1 MIARKK
7 LAARGRTLRSLGLVV
22 LPMVTA
28 GALAGPALAGQPS
41 PAAAPLDRVLAFP
54 APVGEERLDVD
65 GGAMGAW
72 HRIRKLATTASLLHV
87 TAHPDDEHAGMLTL
101 ASRGRGV
108 RTALLSLNRGE
119 GGANAIGPELFDGLG
134 LIRTRELVLSGRYY
148 GLDDLYFTTAV
159 DYGYSKSVD
168 EAFRSWDRE
177 AVLEDMV
184 RVIRLNRPFVV
195 VGRFH
200 GSERDGHGHHL
211 AASLLT
217 PEAVAAAADP
227 ARFPR
232 QIAEEGLRPWRV
244 LRTFRGGVRAGE
256 RFHVEV
262 NATGSSPWLGDTW
275 QRWASR
281 GLGLQRSQTA
291 GRVRTGGGRYLYE
304 RLDGMDGGDV
314 GAGEDAGAGENAD
327 AGEDADAGEN
337 AGPGEDAGPG
347 EAAASFFADLDTSL
361 SGLPALLGEAAPRAD
376 PLLDELQRSIGDV
389 VEAFDFRAPERSV
402 PGLAR
407 GLGLLRSAI
416 AASTSAPETRFHLR
430 LKERQLEDAIVAASG
445 VRVVAALGGPM
456 RGAVLVPGEST
467 TVRVAV
473 ETPGNGDVAVGA
485 VRVTSRSGDV
495 LDSQSSPDASAGR
508 PTSPAGAR
516 AVPRRGLPTRTA
528 DAPRDPRGAVA
539 TVQIRIPRNGR
550 DDLAAAP
557 YFQRDGLAENHY
569 QISDSTDLHL
579 SWRRPALSATVEL
592 SVAEHVFEHTVP
604 VTAQVPRLPYGSV
617 IREVAV
623 LPALSV
629 SVEPVVRIVPVVPQ
643 PAEGR
648 DPGAASR
655 PSRGVSTT
663 VVREPAED
671 RDPET
676 AGAGGEP
683 VASPPTQVRVRTS
696 ANAAPL
702 SATVRLELPDGW
714 TATPET
720 VLHEF
725 RNRGETAEASFTVT
739 PPAGW
744 RGTARI
750 QAAARAGG
758 MAYRAG
764 YRTIEHR
771 DLRLARLWRPA
782 HASVRSVPVARL
794 DGARVGYVMGVGDEV
809 PAGIEALGATVEL
822 LDEAALA
829 ALARQSSPDGAAG
842 RPANPAGV
850 RAVPLRR
857 LVPARAGAEAG
868 AVTRFDAIVV
878 GTRAYAVRGD
888 LLEHNRGLLEYARRG
903 GNLIVLYQTQEYVP
917 SAMAPY
923 PASLPRSAEEV
934 SEEDAPVRLL
944 IPDHPLL
951 TAPNRITEADFDGW
965 IEQRGSKF
973 FADWDPAYTPLVE
986 THDQG
991 QTPQEGVWL
1000 TAPVGE
1006 GRFTYLAL
1014 ALHRQLPYGVP
1025 GAYRIL
1031 SNVLS
1036 RSSVDR

>member
-1 MIARKK
+1 M
-7 LAARGRTLRSLGLVV
+7 
-22 LPMVTA
+22 
-28 GALAGPALAGQPS
+28 
-41 PAAAPLDRVLAFP
+41 
-54 APVGEERLDVD
+54 
-65 GGAMGAW
+65 
-72 HRIRKLATTASLLHV
+72 
-87 TAHPDDEHAGMLTL
+87 
-101 ASRGRGV
+101 
-108 RTALLSLNRGE
+108 
-119 GGANAIGPELFDGLG
+119 
-134 LIRTRELVLSGRYY
+134 
-148 GLDDLYFTTAV
+148 
-159 DYGYSKSVD
+159 
-168 EAFRSWDRE
+168 
-177 AVLEDMV
+177 
-184 RVIRLNRPFVV
+184 
-195 VGRFH
+195 
-200 GSERDGHGHHL
+200 
-211 AASLLT
+211 
-217 PEAVAAAADP
+217 
-227 ARFPR
+227 
-232 QIAEEGLRPWRV
+232 
-244 LRTFRGGVRAGE
+244 RAGE

-262 NATGSSPWLGDTW
+262 DATGSSPWLGDTW

-281 GLGLQRSQTA
+281 GLALQRSQTA

-304 RLDGMDGGDV
+304 RLDGMDGVDPGAGDARAGDARAGDADAGENA
-314 GAGEDAGAGENAD
+314 GAGEDAGAGE
-327 AGEDADAGEN
+327 AGAGDVGAGEN
-337 AGPGEDAGPG
+337 AGAGENTGAGEVAG
-347 EAAASFFADLDTSL
+347 SFFADLDTTL
-361 SGLPALLGEAAPRAD
+361 GGLPALFGEAAPQAG
-376 PLLDELQRSIGDV
+376 PLLDELQRSIADV
-389 VEAFDFRAPERSV
+389 VEGFDFRVPEGSV
-402 PGLAR
+402 PGLVR

-416 AASTSAPETRFHLR
+416 AASAEAPETRFHLR
-430 LKERQLEDAIVAASG
+430 LKERQLEDAIVAAGG
-445 VRVVAALGGPM
+445 VRVVAALEGPA
-456 RGAVLVPGEST
+456 RGALLAPGESA

-485 VRVTSRSGDV
+485 VRVTSRGGDV
-495 LDSQSSPDASAGR
+495 LARQSSPDGSAGR

-516 AVPRRGLPTRTA
+516 ALPPRGLPTRTA

-539 TVQIRIPRNGR
+539 TLQIRIPRNGR

-557 YFQRDGLAENHY
+557 YFGRDSLAENHY
-569 QISDSTDLHL
+569 GISDSTDLHL
-579 SWRRPALSATVEL
+579 SWRRPALSAAVEL
-592 SVAEHVFEHTVP
+592 SVAGHVFDRTVP

-617 IREVAV
+617 TREVAV

-629 SVEPVVRIVPVVPQ
+629 SVEPEVRIVPVAAE
-643 PAEGR
+643 PAEDR
-648 DPGAASR
+648 DPRAASR

-676 AGAGGEP
+676 AGTGEP
-683 VASPPTQVRVRTS
+683 VASPPAQVRVRTN
-696 ANAAPL
+696 ANAAPVA
-702 SATVRLELPDGW
+702 ATVRLELPDGW

-744 RGTARI
+744 RGTAQVR
-750 QAAARAGG
+750 AVARAGG
-758 MAYRAG
+758 MEYRTG

-782 HASVRSVPVARL
+782 HATVRSVPVARL
-794 DGARVGYVMGVGDEV
+794 DGARVGYVMGVGDDV

-829 ALARQSSPDGAAG
+829 ALARRSSPDGSPG
-842 RPANPAGV
+842 RPTNPAGV
-850 RAVPLRR
+850 RAVPRGR
-857 LVPARAGAEAG
+857 LPAARASANAGAEL
-868 AVTRFDAIVV
+868 RFDAIVV
-878 GTRAYAVRGD
+878 GTRAYAVRPD
-888 LLEHNRGLLEYARRG
+888 LLEHNQGLLEYARRG

-944 IPDHPLL
+944 VPDHPLL

-991 QTPQEGVWL
+991 QAPQEGVWL

-1036 RSSVDR
+1036 RSAVDR

>member
-1 MIARKK
+1 MDSPSSPPRRRARSPVR
-7 LAARGRTLRSLGLVV
+7 LPSRGSRI
-22 LPMVTA
+22 LP
-28 GALAGPALAGQPS
+28 P
-41 PAAAPLDRVLAFP
+41 APLDRVLAFP

-168 EAFRSWDRE
+168 EAFRSWNRE

-232 QIAEEGLRPWRV
+232 QITEEGLRPWRV

-262 NATGSSPWLGDTW
+262 DATGSSPWLGDTW

-304 RLDGMDGGDV
+304 RLDGMDGVDPGAGKAGAGDAGAGDA
-314 GAGEDAGAGENAD
+314 GAGEDAGAGDAGAGD
-327 AGEDADAGEN
+327 AGAGEDAGAGDAGAGDAGAGENTGAGEN
-337 AGPGEDAGPG
+337 AGAGEVAG
-347 EAAASFFADLDTSL
+347 SFFADLDTTL
-361 SGLPALLGEAAPRAD
+361 GGLPALFGEATPQAG
-376 PLLDELQRSIGDV
+376 PLLDELQRSIADV
-389 VEAFDFRAPERSV
+389 LEGFDFRAPEGSV
-402 PGLAR
+402 PGLVR

-416 AASTSAPETRFHLR
+416 AASAEAPETLFHLR
-430 LKERQLEDAIVAASG
+430 LKERQLEDAIVAAGG
-445 VRVVAALGGPM
+445 VRVVAALEGAA
-456 RGAVLVPGEST
+456 RGAVLVPGESA

-473 ETPGNGDVAVGA
+473 ETPGNGDVTVGA
-485 VRVTSRSGDV
+485 VRVTSRGGDV
-495 LDSQSSPDASAGR
+495 LARQSSPDGSAGR
-508 PTSPAGAR
+508 PTSPAGAS

-539 TVQIRIPRNGR
+539 TLQIRIPRNGR

-557 YFQRDGLAENHY
+557 YFGRDSLAENHY
-569 QISDSTDLHL
+569 GISDSTDLHL
-579 SWRRPALSATVEL
+579 SWRRPALSAAAEL
-592 SVAEHVFEHTVP
+592 SLAGHVFERTVP

-617 IREVAV
+617 TREVAV

-629 SVEPVVRIVPVVPQ
+629 SVEPEVRIVPVAAE
-643 PAEGR
+643 PAEDR

-655 PSRGVSTT
+655 PSRGVSSTT

-676 AGAGGEP
+676 AGAGEP
-683 VASPPTQVRVRTS
+683 GASPPAQVRVRT
-696 ANAAPL
+696 NAKRRPCRRDGTPRAARRMDRDPRDRAPR
-702 SATVRLELPDGW
+702 VPEPGGDGGS
-714 TATPET
+714 
-720 VLHEF
+720 VLH
-725 RNRGETAEASFTVT
+725 RDAAGGVAGHRPGSGSGPRRGLGLSRGVPDHRASR
-739 PPAGW
+739 P
-744 RGTARI
+744 
-750 QAAARAGG
+750 AARAALATGS
-758 MAYRAG
+758 RR
-764 YRTIEHR
+764 RT
-771 DLRLARLWRPA
+771 
-782 HASVRSVPVARL
+782 V
-794 DGARVGYVMGVGDEV
+794 GARRPPRRGPRRLRHGGRRRGPRRD
-809 PAGIEALGATVEL
+809 GGA
-822 LDEAALA
+822 
-829 ALARQSSPDGAAG
+829 RRHGRAAG
-842 RPANPAGV
+842 RGRP
-850 RAVPLRR
+850 R
-857 LVPARAGAEAG
+857 RAGPPFIA
-868 AVTRFDAIVV
+868 
-878 GTRAYAVRGD
+878 
-888 LLEHNRGLLEYARRG
+888 
-903 GNLIVLYQTQEYVP
+903 
-917 SAMAPY
+917 
-923 PASLPRSAEEV
+923 
-934 SEEDAPVRLL
+934 
-944 IPDHPLL
+944 
-951 TAPNRITEADFDGW
+951 
-965 IEQRGSKF
+965 
-973 FADWDPAYTPLVE
+973 
-986 THDQG
+986 
-991 QTPQEGVWL
+991 
-1000 TAPVGE
+1000 
-1006 GRFTYLAL
+1006 
-1014 ALHRQLPYGVP
+1014 
-1025 GAYRIL
+1025 
-1031 SNVLS
+1031 
-1036 RSSVDR
+1036 

>member
-7 LAARGRTLRSLGLVV
+7 LAARGRILRSLGLVV
-22 LPMVTA
+22 LPVVAA
-28 GALAGPALAGQPS
+28 GALAGPPPSAGQS
-41 PAAAPLDRVLAFP
+41 APALAPLDRVLAFP

-87 TAHPDDEHAGMLTL
+87 TAHPDDEHSGMLTL
-101 ASRGRGV
+101 ASRGWGV

-119 GGANAIGPELFDGLG
+119 AGANAIGPELFDGLG

-177 AVLEDMV
+177 AVLGDMV

-195 VGRFH
+195 VSRFH
-200 GSERDGHGHHL
+200 GSGRDGHGHHH
-211 AASLLT
+211 AAGLLT
-217 PEAVAAAADP
+217 PDAVAAAADP

-232 QIAEEGLRPWRV
+232 QITEEGLRPWRV

-256 RFHVEV
+256 SFHVEV
-262 NATGSSPWLGDTW
+262 DATGSSPWLGDTY

-291 GRVRTGGGRYLYE
+291 GRVRTGRGRYLYE
-304 RLDGMDGGDV
+304 SRDQMDGGNAS
-314 GAGEDAGAGENAD
+314 AGEV
-327 AGEDADAGEN
+327 
-337 AGPGEDAGPG
+337 
-347 EAAASFFADLDTSL
+347 AASFFADLDASPG
-361 SGLPALLGEAAPRAD
+361 GLPALLGEAAPRAS
-376 PLLDELQRSIGDV
+376 PLLDELQRSIAAV

-402 PGLAR
+402 PGLVR

-416 AASTSAPETRFHLR
+416 AATAAAPETRFHLR
-430 LKERQLEDAIVAASG
+430 LKERQFEDAILAANG
-445 VRVVAALGGPM
+445 VRVVAALEGPT
-456 RGAVLVPGEST
+456 RGAVLVPGESA

-473 ETPGNGDVAVGA
+473 ETPGNGDVTVGA
-485 VRVTSRSGDV
+485 VRVASRGGDV
-495 LDSQSSPDASAGR
+495 LA
-508 PTSPAGAR
+508 
-516 AVPRRGLPTRTA
+516 RTA
-528 DAPRDPRGAVA
+528 DVPRDPQGSVA
-539 TVQIRIPRNGR
+539 TLQIRIPRNGR
-550 DDLAAAP
+550 DDPTAAP
-557 YFQRDGLAENHY
+557 YFGRDGLAENHY
-569 QISDSTDLHL
+569 GISDSTDLHL
-579 SWRRPALSATVEL
+579 SWRRPGLSAGVEL
-592 SVAEHVFEHTVP
+592 SVAGHVFERTVP

-617 IREVAV
+617 TREVAV

-629 SVEPVVRIVPVVPQ
+629 SVEPGVRIVPVVRE

-648 DPGAASR
+648 DPG
-655 PSRGVSTT
+655 
-663 VVREPAED
+663 
-671 RDPET
+671 T
-676 AGAGGEP
+676 AGAAGEP
-683 VASPPTQVRVRTS
+683 VASAPAQVRVRTN
-696 ANAAPL
+696 ANAGPL
-702 SATVRLELPDGW
+702 PATILLELPDGW

-739 PPAGW
+739 PRAGW
-744 RGTARI
+744 RGTARLR
-750 QAAARAGG
+750 AVARAGG
-758 MAYRAG
+758 REYRTG

-771 DLRLARLWRPA
+771 DLPLARLWRPA
-782 HASVRSVPVARL
+782 HTSMRSVSVARL
-794 DGARVGYVMGVGDEV
+794 DGARIGYVMGVGDEV

-829 ALARQSSPDGAAG
+829 ALAA
-842 RPANPAGV
+842 
-850 RAVPLRR
+850 RAS
-857 LVPARAGAEAG
+857 ADAGAEI
-868 AVTRFDAIVV
+868 RFDAIVV
-878 GTRAYAVRGD
+878 GTRAYAVRAD

-923 PASLPRSAEEV
+923 PASLPRGAEEV

-944 IPDHPLL
+944 VPDHPVL
-951 TAPNRITEADFDGW
+951 TVPNRITEADFDGW

-973 FADWDPAYTPLVE
+973 FADWDPVYTPLVE

-991 QTPQEGVWL
+991 QPPQEGVWL

-1006 GRFTYLAL
+1006 GRFMYLAL

-1036 RSSVDR
+1036 RSAVDR